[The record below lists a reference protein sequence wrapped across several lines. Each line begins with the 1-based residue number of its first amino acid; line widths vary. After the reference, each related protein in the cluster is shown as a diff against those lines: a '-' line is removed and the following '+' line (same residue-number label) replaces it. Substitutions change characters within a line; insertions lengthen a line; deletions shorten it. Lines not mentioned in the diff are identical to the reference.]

1 MVNLTAAHAEA
12 LSLVGKG
19 KLTREQVENILEV
32 FTHRSRISHIPFY
45 FSAGTLTD
53 ACFTVYTHTGS
64 QLLKLAN
71 ISASCNTDIEPI
83 VRMFIHSETWSDLE
97 VELVEGHDHWDY
109 QLAFRDST
117 NTVFGGFFFAL
128 SRIPIPP
135 FKVID

>member
-1 MVNLTAAHAEA
+1 MVRLTDANVEA

-19 KLTREQVENILEV
+19 TLTREQVENILEV

-64 QLLKLAN
+64 QLLKLAS
-71 ISASCNTDIEPI
+71 ISASCDTDIEPI
-83 VRMFIHSETWSDLE
+83 VRTFIHSETWSNLE

-109 QLAFRDST
+109 ELAFRDST
-117 NTVFGGFFFAL
+117 NTVFGGFFFAIN
-128 SRIPIPP
+128 RIPI
-135 FKVID
+135 KVID